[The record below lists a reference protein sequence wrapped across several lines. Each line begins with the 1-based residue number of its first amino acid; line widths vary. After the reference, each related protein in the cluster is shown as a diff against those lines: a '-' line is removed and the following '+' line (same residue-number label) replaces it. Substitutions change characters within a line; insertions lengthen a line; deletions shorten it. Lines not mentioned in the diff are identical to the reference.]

1 MAAVPTMQQ
10 TPILEVSKPTVFPI
24 HDDHL
29 KATNPVVSSSA
40 SHLVVS
46 PYTTLPHLLELAY
59 LSSPQ
64 KLFAQALTSLEAIRP
79 DYATAPYQHAFNW
92 EGVCSNLRSLVVSH
106 AYDWR
111 AQHFYIVVFRSRVPP
126 STDRSHLAELD
137 M

>member
-24 HDDHL
+24 HDDPL
-29 KATNPVVSSSA
+29 KATNPIVSSSA
-40 SHLVVS
+40 SHLVAS

-59 LSSPQ
+59 LSSAQ
-64 KLFAQALTSLEAIRP
+64 KLFAHALTSLEAIRP
-79 DYATAPYQHAFNW
+79 DYATAPYRHAFNW
-92 EGVCSNLRSLVVSH
+92 EGVCSNLRSMVLSH
-106 AYDWR
+106 GYDWR
-111 AQHFYIVVFRSRVPP
+111 AQHFYIVVFRSRIPP